1 MPSGSSTRSQRGCDP
16 ALDRDTDVIK
26 DDPEVLPM
34 FHKAMNEQG
43 KRNDLCNN
51 ITEVKGQV
59 TGTSK
64 AYTLTRLQKDNPEIY
79 EEVKAGK
86 LTANAGTH
94 TQAEAARELGI
105 SEPAVHKELTKKSV
119 NTEKVNSPKP
129 PILRLALDPH
139 RTAAN
144 IHAKNQKVKMTL

>member
-1 MPSGSSTRSQRGCDP
+1 
-16 ALDRDTDVIK
+16 LIVIK

-64 AYTLTRLQKDNPEIY
+64 AYTLTRLQKDKFGIPPKWRNSKRPES
-79 EEVKAGK
+79 
-86 LTANAGTH
+86 
-94 TQAEAARELGI
+94 R
-105 SEPAVHKELTKKSV
+105 
-119 NTEKVNSPKP
+119 
-129 PILRLALDPH
+129 
-139 RTAAN
+139 
-144 IHAKNQKVKMTL
+144 KNQFRQSGGIESANQLTQSVLCEPRRTPR